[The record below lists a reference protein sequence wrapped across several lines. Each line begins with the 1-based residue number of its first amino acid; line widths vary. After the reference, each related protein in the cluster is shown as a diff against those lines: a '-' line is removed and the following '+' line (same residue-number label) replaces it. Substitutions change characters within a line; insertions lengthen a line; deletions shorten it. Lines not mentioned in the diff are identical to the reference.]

1 MSKKILVVLACF
13 SSIPLSAQTKKD
25 VADSVRRLEEV
36 VVRPSEILGSKLQ
49 AQSRTGSAYYLSPEE
64 LKRLSYTDINRMLQ
78 SVPGVNM
85 YEEDGFGLR
94 PNISLRGT
102 KAARSERITIMED
115 GILAA
120 PAPYAAPAAYYF
132 PNAARMHAVEVLK
145 GSSQVQYGPFTTG
158 GAINMVSTPIPERL
172 SINFDGSYGSYNTAK
187 AKLMFGNNHR
197 YFGYMVEYL
206 RLQSDGF
213 KPLTNG
219 DKKGLMRNDILAKF
233 ALHTAPTAETKHR
246 LELKLGYANEN
257 SDETYVGL
265 TEQDF
270 ATKPFER
277 YLGSQVDNIKT
288 KHFQF
293 STTYLLQRGRFKL
306 TAQAYHNYFYRNW
319 YKLNDIQLG
328 VDKNTK
334 RSLADI
340 LSLDE
345 SVNARYLSVLKGTRD
360 LNDEALIVRANNRNY
375 YASGMQAKAEQKLAF
390 NGLYLD
396 LEAGLR
402 YHQDR
407 EDRFQWDDT
416 YSMVGGKMNLVY
428 AGEHGS
434 QANRIL
440 SAQALSSHFLTKLNY
455 KRLTLTAGLRYE
467 HIDLLNKDYGK
478 SDMERT
484 GKKRTETPNHA
495 QALIPSAGINFRL
508 APWSTVFFGI
518 HKGFAPPGV
527 STVPKVVVG
536 RQTVVQEG
544 FEQQRPEQSVN
555 MELGAR
561 VKTGELRAELIGFHN
576 NYSNMLGSD
585 LAATG
590 GSGTLDQF
598 NIGRA
603 KVYGLEALVS
613 YQPQLYR
620 LGIKL
625 PMQVSY
631 TYTHTEMLNSFVSDS
646 WGKVDRG
653 DEIPYIYK
661 HALSAQIGVEHR
673 WFSLNV
679 NARYNSD
686 MRTKPG
692 QGQIAKSERIP
703 SHLLFDASLAVHL
716 GRRISLRLNAINLT
730 NQVYLVSRHPAGL
743 RAGHPFGLY
752 AGVVA
757 KI

>member
-1 MSKKILVVLACF
+1 MSKKILVVLACC

-102 KAARSERITIMED
+102 KAERSERITIMED